1 MKNIPRDGLRRWKDY
16 VNRIKAGQMFDGL
29 RAQKLKQSLK
39 NICTR
44 TLKGSHMSVVLYE
57 KKAKNAIQTLDNY
70 VNQRRKDAFKLWDR
84 YVSKVQRGELLD
96 RIKAQKLQQALNT
109 IPIRVLHDAKQ
120 RIIGQGDRILG
131 AIKDLENRIVAIP
144 RDALKKWKD
153 YVNKVKAGQMFD
165 SLRAQKLKQSLAN
178 ILTRTLRGSHNTVTL
193 YHNVVKRAFERM
205 DNIAGKIKKEGIRK
219 MTRHAEKI
227 RSGKLLDG
235 IRAQQLKSA
244 LGKIPLRT
252 TKDAT
257 QRIIGQGDKITGAI
271 RSLENKIKNIPR
283 DALRRWKDHINRIKT
298 GQMFDN
304 LRAQQLKNSLARLTL
319 RTLRGSHNSVVLFH
333 SSVGNVLDRLD
344 NYIKK
349 RKKDAFSR
357 WEKFVEKC
365 KTGELLDGIRAQKL
379 NKSLSKIPLRT
390 TKDATQRIFGQGDK
404 ITGALKA
411 LEAKMKA
418 IPRDALRRWKDH
430 NDKVKQGALLDGLRA
445 QKLKFSLTF
454 ILNRTIRGSFIDVNL
469 FHNKIGNVLRKL
481 DLLAQKK
488 RKDAFDKWDQYTSD
502 VKAGKL
508 L

>member
-304 LRAQQLKNSLARLTL
+304 LRTPLEYSSIRDTL
-319 RTLRGSHNSVVLFH
+319 VYFHRGYSGINPHITTILFI
-333 SSVGNVLDRLD
+333 N
-344 NYIKK
+344 
-349 RKKDAFSR
+349 
-357 WEKFVEKC
+357 
-365 KTGELLDGIRAQKL
+365 
-379 NKSLSKIPLRT
+379 
-390 TKDATQRIFGQGDK
+390 
-404 ITGALKA
+404 
-411 LEAKMKA
+411 
-418 IPRDALRRWKDH
+418 
-430 NDKVKQGALLDGLRA
+430 
-445 QKLKFSLTF
+445 
-454 ILNRTIRGSFIDVNL
+454 
-469 FHNKIGNVLRKL
+469 
-481 DLLAQKK
+481 
-488 RKDAFDKWDQYTSD
+488 
-502 VKAGKL
+502 
-508 L
+508 